1 MGHASKTLTVWDPIC
16 WLVLQ
21 GESHG
26 WPKVSSAY
34 GQFDLAGFMKNTAR
48 WYRTWWLSAVPMSDA
63 GRPAGFGAAPSCYP
77 YKQGGGVAVLTEA
90 ATVELYEDGTKTST
104 AAVLPLEAATLAVDA
119 ENSARNLTVVCLD
132 SVGGVTAS
140 GTIIEPGEA
149 TKIELTIDAPS
160 VLTGTGESLLLDGH
174 DVAMLRAAVVDS
186 DGIVNSTGAYNISF
200 SVTSGPGRVLATHNG
215 DNACHE
221 PNHASWHSSYAGLA
235 RGFIQVTEHH
245 TGSAAERARMAFIDQ
260 EAAYTSVHNDD
271 SAPPSSITVVASS
284 PGLASATVQIPV
296 STESKHGVLQAA
308 ERSVQRGAQPQ
319 RWE

>member
-1 MGHASKTLTVWDPIC
+1 MGHASEMLTVWDPHL
-16 WLVLQ
+16 LVGVQ

-34 GQFDLAGFMKNTAR
+34 GQFDIAGFMKNTAR
-48 WYRTWWLSAVPMSDA
+48 WYRTWWLSGVAMSDA

-104 AAVLPLEAATLAVDA
+104 AAVVPLEAAILVVDA
-119 ENSARNLTVVCLD
+119 ESARNLTVVCLD
-132 SVGGVTAS
+132 SVGSVTAS

-245 TGSAAERARMAFIDQ
+245 TGSAAERARMVFIDQ
-260 EAAYTSVHNDD
+260 EAGYNTVRNDD
-271 SAPPSSITVVASS
+271 SAPPSWITVVASS

-296 STESKHGVLQAA
+296 SAESKHGVLQAA
-308 ERSVQRGAQPQ
+308 ERSVQPGTQPQ